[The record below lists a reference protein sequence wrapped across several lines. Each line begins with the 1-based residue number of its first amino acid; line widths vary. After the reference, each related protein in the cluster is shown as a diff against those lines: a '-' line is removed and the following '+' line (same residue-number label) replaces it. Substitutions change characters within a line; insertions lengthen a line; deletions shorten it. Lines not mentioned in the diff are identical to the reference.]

1 MKHLKCIFIGLLLF
15 LFILINVV
23 EVYTFN
29 HDYYLSEFDKYD
41 VYKDVDLGRDGVYYA
56 SGEIISYLKNDR
68 NDLNV
73 VYEGVDVFNQR
84 EISHMVDVKRIFTFL
99 KYAKIFSVLLG
110 ILMIVLDKSVKTV
123 VWSLIYTGMH
133 SLIMMSAVIVVAIND
148 FTSAFIKF
156 HEMFFSNDLWLLNPM
171 TDRLIQMLP
180 EGFFLDMALSI
191 GITHLSITLTLAI
204 IAVYNLRKIK
214 TKV

>member
-1 MKHLKCIFIGLLLF
+1 MKHLKYIFIGLLLF
-15 LFILINVV
+15 VFILINVV

-41 VYKDVDLGRDGVYYA
+41 VYKDVDLGREGVDYA

-73 VYEGVDVFNQR
+73 IYEGIDVFNQR
-84 EISHMVDVKRIFTFL
+84 EISHMVDVKRIFTVL
-99 KYAKIFSVLLG
+99 KYVKFFSVLLG

-123 VWSLIYTGMH
+123 VWSLIYTGIH
-133 SLIMMSAVIVVAIND
+133 SLIMMSTVIVLAIND

-156 HEMFFSNDLWLLNPM
+156 HEMFFSNELWLLNPV

-204 IAVYNLRKIK
+204 IAVYNFKKIK
-214 TKV
+214 A

>member
-1 MKHLKCIFIGLLLF
+1 MKHLKYIFIGLLLF
-15 LFILINVV
+15 VFILISVV

-29 HDYYLSEFDKYD
+29 HEYYISEFEKYD

-68 NDLNV
+68 KDLNID
-73 VYEGVDVFNQR
+73 YEGVDVFNHR
-84 EISHMVDVKRIFTFL
+84 EKAHMIDVKRIFTL
-99 KYAKIFSVLLG
+99 LRYAKVFSILLG
-110 ILMIVLDKSVKTV
+110 ILMIVLDKSAKTV
-123 VWSLIYTGMH
+123 LWSLIYTSLH
-133 SLIMMSAVIVVAIND
+133 SLIMMGAVIVLAIND

-156 HEMFFSNDLWLLNPM
+156 HEMFFSNDLWLLNPA

-191 GITHLSITLTLAI
+191 GTTHLSITFTLGI
-204 IAVYNLRKIK
+204 IALYNLRRISHD
-214 TKV
+214 

>member
-1 MKHLKCIFIGLLLF
+1 MKHLKYIFIGLLLF
-15 LFILINVV
+15 VFILISVV

-29 HDYYLSEFDKYD
+29 HDYYLSEFEKYD
-41 VYKDVDLGRDGVYYA
+41 VYEDVDLGREGVDYA

-73 VYEGVDVFNQR
+73 IYEGIDVFNQR
-84 EISHMVDVKRIFTFL
+84 EISHMVDVKRIFTVL

-133 SLIMMSAVIVVAIND
+133 SLIMMGTVIVLAIND

-156 HEMFFSNDLWLLNPM
+156 HEMFFSNELWLLNPV

-204 IAVYNLRKIK
+204 IAVYNLKKIK
-214 TKV
+214 A